1 MRPPGRLAI
10 GVWLAFVAACIFVI
24 ARTQFSTDLA
34 AFLPRSPTP
43 AQQILVDELRDGVV
57 SRLILIG
64 IEGAPQDRLA
74 AVSGDLADRLH
85 HDERFAYAANGAQ
98 DRLRADGEFLLRNRY
113 LLSSAVAPER
123 FSRAGLRAALERQL
137 DLLGSPAS
145 VLVGPLLPR
154 DPTGEFLYLLE
165 QLREEGGPDKR
176 GDVWFSREGSRA
188 LLLAQTRAPGFD
200 LDAQE
205 QAHAAIRAA
214 FGQATGEHGAT
225 GARLLF
231 SGPGVF
237 AVSSR
242 AGIKQDAAQ
251 FSLIATVLVS
261 ALLLIAYRSVRV
273 LGLTLVPAAS
283 GVLAGIAAVS
293 LGFGSVHGVTL
304 GFGAT
309 LIGEAVDYAIYL
321 FTNTAPGGAPQA
333 ALKRIWPTLRLGV
346 LTSVLG
352 CAAMLLSGFPGLAQ
366 LGLFSIAGLVT
377 AAAMT
382 RWVLPELVPR
392 GYSVRAVDSLA
403 PGLLRLIAYGRAWRV
418 PLIAT
423 VLVLAVWLAS
433 RGGTP
438 WNDELSGLSP
448 VSVSDQR
455 MDEALRNDLGAPD
468 VRQLVVVTDDSE
480 QAVLE
485 TVERVGAVLAG
496 LQSSG
501 VLAGYDSPARY
512 LPSVAAQHARQR
524 AIPDAEKLRRDLA
537 EAAKGLPFRAGV
549 FAPFVEDMQTAKK
562 QPALLRAD
570 LQGTALA
577 VKLEALLAQ
586 RRAQWSAMLP
596 LRGVADAGAL
606 EREIGRLAPQGV
618 VLLDIKRESDS
629 LYQGYRTR
637 VLKFALLGAAAI
649 ALLLVAALRSLR
661 RAWEVLAPL
670 AAAVIVTVAILI
682 ASGERLN
689 IFHVVALLLVIGVGS
704 NYTLFFERR
713 NMAEASPE
721 RTVTSLFLC
730 NLSTV
735 IGFGVI
741 GFASTP
747 VLSAIGS
754 TVAIGAFLSLVFAA
768 ILTAPLPPRG
778 RHEQR

>member
-1 MRPPGRLAI
+1 MTPPERLAI
-10 GVWLAFVAACIFVI
+10 GAWLAFMATCIFVI

-34 AFLPRSPTP
+34 AFLPRSPTRT
-43 AQQILVDELRDGVV
+43 QQILVDELREGVV
-57 SRLILIG
+57 SRLTLIG

-74 AVSGDLADRLH
+74 AVSRELAARLE
-85 HDERFAYAANGAQ
+85 HDGRLAYVANGAQ

-113 LLSSAVAPER
+113 LLSAAVAPQR
-123 FSRAGLRAALERQL
+123 FSVAGLRAALERQL

-154 DPTGEFLYLLE
+154 DPTGEFLHLLE
-165 QLREEGGPDKR
+165 QLSEEGGPDRR
-176 GDVWFSREGSRA
+176 GDVWFSRDGSRA
-188 LLLAQTRAPGFD
+188 LLFAQTRAPGFD

-214 FGQATGEHGAT
+214 FEQAAREQRAD
-225 GARLLF
+225 GARLLL

-242 AGIKQDAAQ
+242 AGIKQDALR
-251 FSLIATVLVS
+251 FSLIATILVS
-261 ALLLIAYRSVRV
+261 AVLLIAYRSLRV
-273 LGLTLVPAAS
+273 LGLTLVPVAS
-283 GVLAGIAAVS
+283 GVPAGIAAVS

-321 FTNTAPGGAPQA
+321 FTNTAPGSPPQA

-352 CAAMLLSGFPGLAQ
+352 CAAMLFSGFPGLAQ

-377 AAAMT
+377 AAAVT

-403 PGLLRLIAYGRAWRV
+403 PVLLRLIARGRTLRV
-418 PLIAT
+418 PLMVT
-423 VLVLAVWLAS
+423 VLALALWLALQ
-433 RGGTP
+433 GGTP

-448 VSVSDQR
+448 VSASDQR

-468 VRQLVVVTDDSE
+468 VRHLVVVTGDSE
-480 QAVLE
+480 QAALE
-485 TVERVGAVLAG
+485 TAERVGVVLAG

-512 LPSVAAQHARQR
+512 LPSAAAQHARQR

-537 EAAKGLPFRAGV
+537 KAAEGLPFRAGT
-549 FAPFVEDMQTAKK
+549 FAPFVEEAQSAKR
-562 QPALLRAD
+562 QPALVRAD

-577 VKLEALLAQ
+577 LKLEALLAQ
-586 RRAQWSAMLP
+586 RRTQWFAMLP
-596 LRGVADAGAL
+596 LRGVADAAAL
-606 EREIGRLAPQGV
+606 EREIARFGPQGV
-618 VLLDIKRESDS
+618 VLLDLKRESDA

-649 ALLLVAALRSLR
+649 ALLLAAALRSLR

-682 ASGERLN
+682 AGGDRLN

-704 NYTLFFERR
+704 NYTLFFEHR
-713 NMAEASPE
+713 NMANASPE
-721 RTVTSLFLC
+721 RTVTSLLLC

-735 IGFGVI
+735 IGFGAI

-768 ILTAPLPPRG
+768 ILTGRLPPGG
-778 RHEQR
+778 RNEER

>member
-1 MRPPGRLAI
+1 
-10 GVWLAFVAACIFVI
+10 VWLAFVAACIFVI
-24 ARTQFSTDLA
+24 ARTQFSADLA

-57 SRLILIG
+57 SRLVLVG
-64 IEGAPQDRLA
+64 VEGAPQDQLA
-74 AVSGDLADRLH
+74 AVSRGLAARLE
-85 HDERFAYAANGAQ
+85 HDARFAYVANGKQ

-113 LLSSAVAPER
+113 LLSTAVVPER
-123 FSRAGLRAALERQL
+123 FSVAGLRAALERQL

-145 VLVGPLLPR
+145 ALVGPLLPR
-154 DPTGEFLYLLE
+154 DPTGEFLLLLQ
-165 QLREEGGPDKR
+165 QLRDEGGPDKR
-176 GDVWFSREGSRA
+176 GDVWFSRDGGRA
-188 LLLAQTRAPGFD
+188 LLIAQTRAPGFD
-200 LDAQE
+200 LDEQE
-205 QAHAAIRAA
+205 QAQAAIRAA
-214 FGQATGEHGAT
+214 FEQAAREHRAD
-225 GARLLF
+225 GARLLL

-242 AGIKQDAAQ
+242 AGIKRDALR
-251 FSLIATVLVS
+251 FSLIATILVS
-261 ALLLIAYRSVRV
+261 AFLLIAYRSVRV
-273 LGLTLVPAAS
+273 LGLTLVPVAS

-293 LGFGSVHGVTL
+293 VGFGSVHGVTL

-321 FTNTAPGGAPQA
+321 FTNTAPGSPPPA

-352 CAAMLLSGFPGLAQ
+352 CAAMLFSGFPGLAQ

-377 AAAMT
+377 AAAVT
-382 RWVLPELVPR
+382 RWVLPELLPH
-392 GYSVRAVDSLA
+392 GYSVRAVDTLA
-403 PGLLRLIAYGRAWRV
+403 PVLLRLIARSRVLRA

-423 VLVLAVWLAS
+423 VLILAAWLALQ
-433 RGGTP
+433 GATP

-448 VSVSDQR
+448 VSASDQR
-455 MDEALRNDLGAPD
+455 MDEALRSDLGAPD
-468 VRQLVVVTDDSE
+468 VRQLVVVTGDSE
-480 QAVLE
+480 QAALE
-485 TVERVGAVLAG
+485 AAERVGIVLAG
-496 LQSSG
+496 LQFSG

-512 LPSVAAQHARQR
+512 LPSLAAQNARQR
-524 AIPDAEKLRRDLA
+524 AIPDAVKLRRNLVKAA
-537 EAAKGLPFRAGV
+537 EGLPFRAGV
-549 FAPFVEDMQTAKK
+549 FAPFIEEAQTAKR
-562 QPALLRAD
+562 QAALVRTD
-570 LQGTALA
+570 LHGTALA
-577 VKLEALLAQ
+577 LKLEALLAQ
-586 RRAQWSAMLP
+586 RREKWFAMLP
-596 LRGVADAGAL
+596 LRGVAEASAL
-606 EREIGRLAPQGV
+606 EQEIARLGPHGV
-618 VLLDIKRESDS
+618 VLLDLKHESDA
-629 LYQGYRTR
+629 LYQGYRSR
-637 VLKFALLGAAAI
+637 VLKVALFGAAAI
-649 ALLLVAALRSLR
+649 ALLLAAALRSLR

-682 ASGERLN
+682 AGGDRLN

-713 NMAEASPE
+713 NMANASPE
-721 RTVTSLFLC
+721 RTATSLLFC

-768 ILTAPLPPRG
+768 ILTTTAAPRAA
-778 RHEQR
+778 

>member
-1 MRPPGRLAI
+1 MTFQGRLAI
-10 GVWLAFVAACIFVI
+10 GAWLSFVAACIFVV
-24 ARTQFSTDLA
+24 ARAQFSTDLA
-34 AFLPRSPTP
+34 AFLPRAPTA

-74 AVSGDLADRLH
+74 AVSRELAARLE
-85 HDERFAYAANGAQ
+85 HDARFAYLANGAQ

-123 FSRAGLRAALERQL
+123 FSVAGLRAALGRQL
-137 DLLGSPAS
+137 DLLGSPVS

-154 DPTGEFLYLLE
+154 DPTGEVLHLLE
-165 QLREEGGPDKR
+165 QLREQGGPEKR
-176 GDVWFSREGSRA
+176 GDVWFSRDGSRA
-188 LLLAQTRAPGFD
+188 LLVAQTRAPGFD

-205 QAHAAIRAA
+205 QAQAAIRAA
-214 FGQATGEHGAT
+214 FEPAAREQRAD
-225 GARLLF
+225 GARLLL

-242 AGIKQDAAQ
+242 AGIKRDALH
-251 FSLIATVLVS
+251 FSLIATILVS
-261 ALLLIAYRSVRV
+261 VVLLIAYRSVRV
-273 LGLTLVPAAS
+273 LGLTLVPVAS

-293 LGFGSVHGVTL
+293 LGFGSVHGITL

-321 FTNTAPGGAPQA
+321 FTNASAASPPQA
-333 ALKRIWPTLRLGV
+333 TIKRIWPTLRLGV

-352 CAAMLLSGFPGLAQ
+352 CAALLFSGFPGLAQ
-366 LGLFSIAGLVT
+366 LGLFTIAGLVT
-377 AAAMT
+377 AAAVT
-382 RWVLPELVPR
+382 RWVLPELVPH
-392 GYSVRAVDSLA
+392 GYSVKSVDTLA
-403 PGLLRLIAYGRAWRV
+403 PVLLRLIAHGRALRV
-418 PLIAT
+418 PLVAS
-423 VLVLAVWLAS
+423 VLVLAVWLALQ
-433 RGGTP
+433 GATP

-448 VSVSDQR
+448 VSSSDQS
-455 MDEALRNDLGAPD
+455 MDETLRKDLGAPD
-468 VRQLVVVTDDSE
+468 VRQLVVVTGDSE
-480 QAVLE
+480 QAALE
-485 TVERVGAVLAG
+485 TAERVGVVLAG

-524 AIPDAEKLRRDLA
+524 AIPDAGKLRRNLA
-537 EAAKGLPFRAGV
+537 EAAAGLPFRAGT
-549 FAPFVEDMQTAKK
+549 FAPFVEEAQTAKR
-562 QPALLRAD
+562 QPALTRAD
-570 LQGTALA
+570 LHGTALA
-577 VKLEALLAQ
+577 LKLEALLAQ
-586 RRAQWSAMLP
+586 RRAQWFAMLP
-596 LRGVADAGAL
+596 LRGVADARAL
-606 EREIGRLAPQGV
+606 EQEIARLGPQGV
-618 VLLDIKRESDS
+618 VLLDLKRESDA
-629 LYQGYRTR
+629 LYQGYRAR
-637 VLKFALLGAAAI
+637 VLKFALFGAAAI
-649 ALLLVAALRSLR
+649 GLLLAAALRSPR

-682 ASGERLN
+682 AAGKRLN

-704 NYTLFFERR
+704 NYSLFFERH
-713 NMAEASPE
+713 NMANSSPE
-721 RTVTSLFLC
+721 RTVISLLFC

-754 TVAIGAFLSLVFAA
+754 TVAIGAFLSLAFAA
-768 ILTAPLPPRG
+768 ILTARLP
-778 RHEQR
+778 H

>member
-1 MRPPGRLAI
+1 VTSTGRLAI
-10 GVWLAFVAACIFVI
+10 GVWLAFVAACVFVI

-43 AQQILVDELRDGVV
+43 AQQILVDELSDGVV

-64 IEGAPQDRLA
+64 IEDAPQDRLA
-74 AVSGDLADRLH
+74 AVSRGLTARLE
-85 HDERFAYAANGAQ
+85 HDARFTYLANGAR
-98 DRLRADGEFLLRNRY
+98 DRLRDDGEFLLRNRY
-113 LLSSAVAPER
+113 LLSGAVAPEL
-123 FSRAGLRAALERQL
+123 FSVAGLRAALERQL

-154 DPTGEFLYLLE
+154 DPTGEFLQLLE
-165 QLREEGGPDKR
+165 QLREEGGPDKY
-176 GDVWFSREGSRA
+176 GDVWFSRDGRRA
-188 LLLAQTRAPGFD
+188 LLVAQTRAAGFD

-205 QAHAAIRAA
+205 QAHAAIRTAFEQAA
-214 FGQATGEHGAT
+214 HADHAD
-225 GARLLF
+225 GARLLL

-237 AVSSR
+237 AVNAR
-242 AGIKQDAAQ
+242 AGIRHDALW
-251 FSLIATVLVS
+251 FSLIATILVS
-261 ALLLIAYRSVRV
+261 AVLLIAYRSVRV
-273 LGLTLVPAAS
+273 LGLTLVPVAS

-293 LGFGSVHGVTL
+293 LAFGSVHGVTL

-321 FTNTAPGGAPQA
+321 FTNTAPGSPPQA

-352 CAAMLLSGFPGLAQ
+352 CAAMLFSGFPGLAQ
-366 LGLFSIAGLVT
+366 LGLFSIAGLLM
-377 AAAMT
+377 AAAVT
-382 RWVLPELVPR
+382 RWLLPELVPH
-392 GYSVRAVDSLA
+392 GYSVRAVDTLA
-403 PGLLRLIAYGRAWRV
+403 PGLLRLIARARALRIPV
-418 PLIAT
+418 IAT
-423 VLVLAVWLAS
+423 VLVLAVWLALQ
-433 RGGTP
+433 GGTP
-438 WNDELSGLSP
+438 WNDELSALSP
-448 VSVSDQR
+448 VSAADKR

-468 VRQLVVVTDDSE
+468 VRQLIVVKGDSE
-480 QAVLE
+480 QAALE
-485 TVERVGAVLAG
+485 TAERVGVVLAG

-501 VLAGYDSPARY
+501 LLAGYDSPARY

-537 EAAKGLPFRAGV
+537 KAAAGLPFRAGV
-549 FAPFVEDMQTAKK
+549 FAPFLEDAQMAKRH
-562 QPALLRAD
+562 PALTRAD
-570 LQGTALA
+570 LHGTALA
-577 VKLEALLAQ
+577 LKLEVLLAQ
-586 RRAQWSAMLP
+586 RRSQWFAMLP
-596 LRGVADAGAL
+596 LRGVTDAAAL
-606 EREIGRLAPQGV
+606 EAQIARFGPQAV
-618 VLLDIKRESDS
+618 VLLDLKRESDA

-637 VLKFALLGAAAI
+637 VLNVALAGAAAI
-649 ALLLVAALRSLR
+649 ALLLAAALQSLR

-682 ASGERLN
+682 ADGERLN

-713 NMAEASPE
+713 NLANASPE
-721 RTVTSLFLC
+721 RTVTSLLFC

-741 GFASTP
+741 GYASTP

-768 ILTAPLPPRG
+768 ILTGKSERKEK
-778 RHEQR
+778 R

>member
-1 MRPPGRLAI
+1 MTAPGRLAS
-10 GVWLAFVAACIFVI
+10 GVWLAFVTACIFVI

-74 AVSGDLADRLH
+74 AVSRGLAAGLE
-85 HDERFAYAANGAQ
+85 HDARFAYLANGAR
-98 DRLRADGEFLLRNRY
+98 DRLRDDGEFLLRNRY
-113 LLSSAVAPER
+113 LLSGAVAPER
-123 FSRAGLRAALERQL
+123 FSVAGLRAALERQL
-137 DLLGSPAS
+137 DLLGSPVS

-154 DPTGEFLYLLE
+154 DPTGEVLHLLE

-176 GDVWFSREGSRA
+176 GDVWFSRDGSRA

-200 LDAQE
+200 LDVQE

-214 FGQATGEHGAT
+214 FEQAAREHRADGAH
-225 GARLLF
+225 LLL

-237 AVSSR
+237 AVNAR
-242 AGIKQDAAQ
+242 AGIKQDALR

-261 ALLLIAYRSVRV
+261 AVLLVAYRSARV
-273 LGLTLVPAAS
+273 LGLTLVPVAS

-321 FTNTAPGGAPQA
+321 FTNTAPGSPPQA

-352 CAAMLLSGFPGLAQ
+352 CAAMLFSGFPGLAQ

-377 AAAMT
+377 AAAVT

-392 GYSVRAVDSLA
+392 GYSVTAVDMLA
-403 PGLLRLIAYGRAWRV
+403 PGLLRLIARGRALRV

-423 VLVLAVWLAS
+423 VLVLGVWLALQ
-433 RGGTP
+433 GGTP

-448 VSVSDQR
+448 VSASDQR

-468 VRQLVVVTDDSE
+468 VRQLVVVTGDSE
-480 QAVLE
+480 QAALQ
-485 TVERVGAVLAG
+485 TAERVGVVLAA

-537 EAAKGLPFRAGV
+537 KAAAGLPFRAGV
-549 FAPFVEDMQTAKK
+549 FAPFVEDAQTAKRH
-562 QPALLRAD
+562 PALMRAD
-570 LQGTALA
+570 LHGTALA
-577 VKLEALLAQ
+577 LKLDALLAQ
-586 RRAQWSAMLP
+586 RRSQWFAMLP
-596 LRGVADAGAL
+596 LRGVADAAVL
-606 EREIGRLAPQGV
+606 EREIARFGPQGV
-618 VLLDIKRESDS
+618 VLLDLKRESDA
-629 LYQGYRTR
+629 LYQDYRTR
-637 VLKFALLGAAAI
+637 VLKVALLGAAAI
-649 ALLLVAALRSLR
+649 ALLLATALRSLR

-682 ASGERLN
+682 AGGDRLN

-713 NMAEASPE
+713 NMVNASPE
-721 RTVTSLFLC
+721 RTVTALFFC

-768 ILTAPLPPRG
+768 ILTAKSERKEK
-778 RHEQR
+778 R

>member
-1 MRPPGRLAI
+1 VTSPGRLAI
-10 GVWLAFVAACIFVI
+10 GVWLAFAAACILVI

-43 AQQILVDELRDGVV
+43 AQQILVDELREGVV

-64 IEGAPQDRLA
+64 IEGASQDRLA
-74 AVSGDLADRLH
+74 AVSRGLAARLE
-85 HDERFAYAANGAQ
+85 HDARLAYVANGAQ
-98 DRLRADGEFLLRNRY
+98 DRLRAEGEFLLRNRY
-113 LLSSAVAPER
+113 LLSEAVAPER
-123 FSRAGLRAALERQL
+123 FSVAGLRAALERQL

-154 DPTGEFLYLLE
+154 DPTGEFLHLLE

-176 GDVWFSREGSRA
+176 GDVWFSRDGSRA
-188 LLLAQTRAPGFD
+188 LLFAQTRAPGFD

-214 FGQATGEHGAT
+214 FEQAAREHRAD
-225 GARLLF
+225 GARLLL

-242 AGIKQDAAQ
+242 AGIKQDAMR

-261 ALLLIAYRSVRV
+261 AVLLIAYRSVRV
-273 LGLTLVPAAS
+273 LGLTLVPVAS

-321 FTNTAPGGAPQA
+321 FTNMAPGSPPQA

-352 CAAMLLSGFPGLAQ
+352 CAAMLFSGFPGLAQ

-377 AAAMT
+377 AAAVT

-392 GYSVRAVDSLA
+392 GYTVRAVDTLA
-403 PGLLRLIAYGRAWRV
+403 PMLLRLIARGRALRA

-423 VLVLAVWLAS
+423 VLVLAVWLALQ
-433 RGGTP
+433 GGTP

-448 VSVSDQR
+448 VSVPDQR

-468 VRQLVVVTDDSE
+468 ARHLVVVTSDSE
-480 QAVLE
+480 QAALE
-485 TVERVGAVLAG
+485 AAERVGDVLAG

-537 EAAKGLPFRAGV
+537 KAAGGLPFRAGV
-549 FAPFVEDMQTAKK
+549 FAPFVAEAQTAKK
-562 QPALLRAD
+562 QPALVRAD
-570 LQGTALA
+570 LHGTALA
-577 VKLEALLAQ
+577 LKLEALLAQ
-586 RRAQWSAMLP
+586 RRAQWFAMLP
-596 LRGVADAGAL
+596 LRGVADAAAL
-606 EREIGRLAPQGV
+606 EQEIARFGPHGV
-618 VLLDIKRESDS
+618 VLLDLKRESDG
-629 LYQGYRTR
+629 LYQGYRAR

-649 ALLLVAALRSLR
+649 ALLLAAALRSLR
-661 RAWEVLAPL
+661 RIWEVLAPL

-682 ASGERLN
+682 AGGDRLN

-713 NMAEASPE
+713 NMANASPE
-721 RTVTSLFLC
+721 RTVTSLLFC

-768 ILTAPLPPRG
+768 ILTARTS
-778 RHEQR
+778 R

>member
-1 MRPPGRLAI
+1 MIPPGRLAI
-10 GVWLAFVAACIFVI
+10 GVWLAFAAACIFVI

-34 AFLPRSPTP
+34 AFLPRFPTP
-43 AQQILVDELRDGVV
+43 AQQILVDELREGVV
-57 SRLILIG
+57 SRLVLVG
-64 IEGAPQDRLA
+64 IEGAPQDRLVA
-74 AVSGDLADRLH
+74 ASRGLSARLE
-85 HDERFAYAANGAQ
+85 HDARFAHVANGAQ
-98 DRLRADGEFLLRNRY
+98 NQLRADGEFLLRNRY

-123 FSRAGLRAALERQL
+123 FSVAGLRAALEHQL
-137 DLLGSPAS
+137 DLLGSPVS

-154 DPTGEFLYLLE
+154 DPTGEFLHLLE

-176 GDVWFSREGSRA
+176 GDVWFSRDGSRA

-205 QAHAAIRAA
+205 QAHAAIRVA
-214 FGQATGEHGAT
+214 FGQAAREHRAE
-225 GARLLF
+225 GARLLL

-242 AGIKQDAAQ
+242 AGIKQDALH
-251 FSLIATVLVS
+251 FSLIATILVS
-261 ALLLIAYRSVRV
+261 AVLLIAYRSVRV
-273 LGLTLVPAAS
+273 LGLTLAPVAS

-321 FTNTAPGGAPQA
+321 FTNTAPGSPPQA
-333 ALKRIWPTLRLGV
+333 ALRRIWPTLRLGV

-352 CAAMLLSGFPGLAQ
+352 CAAMLFSGFPGLAQ

-377 AAAMT
+377 AAAVT

-392 GYSVRAVDSLA
+392 GYSVRAVDTLA
-403 PGLLRLIAYGRAWRV
+403 PALLRLIARGRALRI

-423 VLVLAVWLAS
+423 VVVLGVWLGLQ
-433 RGGTP
+433 GGSP

-448 VSVSDQR
+448 VPASDQR
-455 MDEALRNDLGAPD
+455 MDEALRSDLGAPD
-468 VRQLVVVTDDSE
+468 VRQLVVVTGDSE

-485 TVERVGAVLAG
+485 TAERVGVVLAA

-537 EAAKGLPFRAGV
+537 EAAEGLPFRAGV
-549 FAPFVEDMQTAKK
+549 FAPFVDEAQTAKR
-562 QPALLRAD
+562 QPALARAD

-577 VKLEALLAQ
+577 LKLEALLAQ
-586 RRAQWSAMLP
+586 RRAQWFAMLP
-596 LRGVADAGAL
+596 LRGVADASAL
-606 EREIGRLAPQGV
+606 EREIARFGPQGV
-618 VLLDIKRESDS
+618 VLLDLKRESDA
-629 LYQGYRTR
+629 LYQGYRAR

-649 ALLLVAALRSLR
+649 ALLLAVALRSLR

-670 AAAVIVTVAILI
+670 AAAVLVTAAILI
-682 ASGERLN
+682 AGGERLN

-713 NMAEASPE
+713 NMANASPE
-721 RTVTSLFLC
+721 RTVTSLLFC

-754 TVAIGAFLSLVFAA
+754 TVAIGAFLSLVFGA
-768 ILTAPLPPRG
+768 ILKG
-778 RHEQR
+778 

>member
-10 GVWLAFVAACIFVI
+10 GVWLAFVAACVFVI

-74 AVSGDLADRLH
+74 AVSGALAARLQ
-85 HDERFAYAANGAQ
+85 HDGRLAYVANGAQ
-98 DRLRADGEFLLRNRY
+98 DWLRADGEFLLRNRY
-113 LLSSAVAPER
+113 LLSAAVAPER

-145 VLVGPLLPR
+145 MLVGQLLPR

-188 LLLAQTRAPGFD
+188 LLFAQTRAPGFD

-214 FGQATGEHGAT
+214 FEQATREHGAA
-225 GARLLF
+225 GARLLL

-242 AGIKQDAAQ
+242 AGIKQDATL

-321 FTNTAPGGAPQA
+321 FTNTAPGSAPQA

-352 CAAMLLSGFPGLAQ
+352 CAAMLFSGFPGLAQ
-366 LGLFSIAGLVT
+366 LALFSIAGLVT

-392 GYSVRAVDSLA
+392 GYSVSAVDSLA
-403 PGLLRLIAYGRAWRV
+403 PGLLRLIAYCRALRM
-418 PLIAT
+418 PLMAI
-423 VLVLAVWLAS
+423 VLVLTGWLAL

-448 VSVSDQR
+448 VSASDQGL
-455 MDEALRNDLGAPD
+455 DEALRNDLGAPD
-468 VRQLVVVTDDSE
+468 VRQLVVVTGDSE
-480 QAVLE
+480 QAALE
-485 TVERVGAVLAG
+485 TVERVGVVLAG

-537 EAAKGLPFRAGV
+537 KAAAGLPFRAGV
-549 FAPFVEDMQTAKK
+549 FAPFVEETQTAKR

-570 LQGTALA
+570 LRGTALA
-577 VKLEALLAQ
+577 VKLDALLAQ
-586 RRAQWSAMLP
+586 RHARWSAMLP
-596 LRGVADAGAL
+596 LRGVADASAL

-649 ALLLVAALRSLR
+649 ALLLAAALRSLR
-661 RAWEVLAPL
+661 RAWDVLAPI

-713 NMAEASPE
+713 NMADASPE
-721 RTVTSLFLC
+721 RTVTSLLLC

-768 ILTAPLPPRG
+768 ILTAPLPP
-778 RHEQR
+778 

>member
-1 MRPPGRLAI
+1 MKVSRLPVGI
-10 GVWLAFVAACIFVI
+10 WLGLVAVCVLIV
-24 ARTQFSTDLA
+24 ARTEFSTDLA
-34 AFLPRSPTP
+34 AFLPRAPTP
-43 AQQILVDELRDGVV
+43 AQQILVDELREGVV

-74 AVSGDLADRLH
+74 AVSRGLAARLE
-85 HDERFAYAANGAQ
+85 HDARLAYVANGAQ
-98 DRLRADGEFLLRNRY
+98 DRLRAEGEFLLRNRY
-113 LLSSAVAPER
+113 LLSEAVAPER
-123 FSRAGLRAALERQL
+123 FSVAGLRAALERQL

-154 DPTGEFLYLLE
+154 DPTGEFLHLLE

-176 GDVWFSREGSRA
+176 GDVWFSRDGSRA
-188 LLLAQTRAPGFD
+188 LLFAQTRAPGFD

-214 FGQATGEHGAT
+214 FEQAAREHRAD
-225 GARLLF
+225 GARLLL

-242 AGIKQDAAQ
+242 AGIKQDAMR

-261 ALLLIAYRSVRV
+261 AVLLIAYRSVRV
-273 LGLTLVPAAS
+273 LGLTLVPVAS

-321 FTNTAPGGAPQA
+321 FTNMAPGSPPQA

-352 CAAMLLSGFPGLAQ
+352 CAAMLFSGFPGLAQ

-377 AAAMT
+377 AAAVT

-392 GYSVRAVDSLA
+392 GYTVRAVDTLA
-403 PGLLRLIAYGRAWRV
+403 PMLLRLITRGRALRA

-423 VLVLAVWLAS
+423 VLVLAVWLALQ
-433 RGGTP
+433 GGTP

-448 VSVSDQR
+448 VSVPDQR

-468 VRQLVVVTDDSE
+468 ARHLVVVTGDSE
-480 QAVLE
+480 QAALE
-485 TVERVGAVLAG
+485 TAERVGVVLAG

-537 EAAKGLPFRAGV
+537 KAAGGLPFRAGV
-549 FAPFVEDMQTAKK
+549 FAPFVAEAQTAKK
-562 QPALLRAD
+562 QPALVRAD
-570 LQGTALA
+570 LHGTALA
-577 VKLEALLAQ
+577 LKLEALLAQ
-586 RRAQWSAMLP
+586 RRAQWFAMLP
-596 LRGVADAGAL
+596 LRGVADAAAL
-606 EREIGRLAPQGV
+606 EQEIARFGPKGV
-618 VLLDIKRESDS
+618 VLLDLKRESDG
-629 LYQGYRTR
+629 LYQGYRAR

-649 ALLLVAALRSLR
+649 ALLLAAALRSLR
-661 RAWEVLAPL
+661 RIWEVLAPL

-682 ASGERLN
+682 AGGDRLN

-713 NMAEASPE
+713 NMANASPE
-721 RTVTSLFLC
+721 RTVTSLLFC

-768 ILTAPLPPRG
+768 ILTARTS
-778 RHEQR
+778 R

>member
-1 MRPPGRLAI
+1 M
-10 GVWLAFVAACIFVI
+10 WLALAAACIFVI

-43 AQQILVDELRDGVV
+43 AQQMLVDELRDGVV
-57 SRLILIG
+57 SRLTLVG

-74 AVSGDLADRLH
+74 AVSRGLAARLE
-85 HDERFAYAANGAQ
+85 HDARFAHVANGAQ
-98 DRLRADGEFLLRNRY
+98 DRLRVDGEFLLRNRY
-113 LLSSAVAPER
+113 LLSGAVAPER
-123 FSRAGLRAALERQL
+123 FSVTGLRAALERQL

-145 VLVGPLLPR
+145 MLVGPLLPR
-154 DPTGEFLYLLE
+154 DPTGEFLRLLE

-176 GDVWFSREGSRA
+176 GDVWFSRDGSRA

-205 QAHAAIRAA
+205 QAHAAIRTA
-214 FGQATGEHGAT
+214 FEQAVHEQRADS
-225 GARLLF
+225 ARLLV

-237 AVSSR
+237 AVRSR
-242 AGIKQDAAQ
+242 AGIKQDALR

-261 ALLLIAYRSVRV
+261 AGLLIAYRSVRV
-273 LGLTLVPAAS
+273 LALTLVPVAS

-321 FTNTAPGGAPQA
+321 FTNTAPGSPPQA

-352 CAAMLLSGFPGLAQ
+352 CAAMLFSGFPGLAQ

-377 AAAMT
+377 AAAVT

-392 GYSVRAVDSLA
+392 GYSVRAVGTLA
-403 PGLLRLIAYGRAWRV
+403 PVLLRLIARGRALRV
-418 PLIAT
+418 PLIGI
-423 VLVLAVWLAS
+423 VLVLAVWLTLQGA
-433 RGGTP
+433 TP
-438 WNDELSGLSP
+438 WNDDLSGLSP
-448 VSVSDQR
+448 VSASDQR
-455 MDEALRNDLGAPD
+455 MDEALRSDLGAPD
-468 VRQLVVVTDDSE
+468 VRQLVVVTGDSE
-480 QAVLE
+480 QAALE
-485 TVERVGAVLAG
+485 TAERVGVVLAG
-496 LQSSG
+496 LQSAG
-501 VLAGYDSPARY
+501 VLAGYDSPAHY
-512 LPSVAAQHARQR
+512 LPSVAAQRARQR

-537 EAAKGLPFRAGV
+537 KAAEGLPFRAGV
-549 FAPFVEDMQTAKK
+549 FTPFVEEAQAAKR
-562 QPALLRAD
+562 QPALVRAD

-577 VKLEALLAQ
+577 LKLEALLVQ
-586 RRAQWSAMLP
+586 RRAQWFAMLP
-596 LRGVADAGAL
+596 LRGVTDTVAL
-606 EREIGRLAPQGV
+606 EQQIERFGPQGV
-618 VLLDIKRESDS
+618 VLLDLKRESDA
-629 LYQGYRTR
+629 LYQGYLAR
-637 VLKFALLGAAAI
+637 VLQFALFGAAAI
-649 ALLLVAALRSLR
+649 VLLLAAALRSLR
-661 RAWEVLAPL
+661 RSWEVLAPL
-670 AAAVIVTVAILI
+670 TAAVIVTVAILI
-682 ASGERLN
+682 AGGDRLN

-713 NMAEASPE
+713 NMANAIPE
-721 RTVTSLFLC
+721 RTVTSLLLC

-768 ILTAPLPPRG
+768 ILTG
-778 RHEQR
+778 RSETKEKS

>member
-1 MRPPGRLAI
+1 MTPAGRLAI
-10 GVWLAFVAACIFVI
+10 GVWLAFVAACTFVI

-43 AQQILVDELRDGVV
+43 TQQILVDELRDGVV

-74 AVSGDLADRLH
+74 AVSRGLAARLE
-85 HDERFAYAANGAQ
+85 HDGRLAYLANGAQ

-113 LLSSAVAPER
+113 LLSEAVVPER
-123 FSRAGLRAALERQL
+123 FSVAGLHAALERQL

-154 DPTGEFLYLLE
+154 DPTGEFLHLLE
-165 QLREEGGPDKR
+165 QLRKEAGPDMR
-176 GDVWFSREGSRA
+176 GDVWFSRGGRRA
-188 LLLAQTRAPGFD
+188 LLVAQTRAPGFD

-205 QAHAAIRAA
+205 QTHAAIRAA
-214 FGQATGEHGAT
+214 FEQAAREHRAD
-225 GARLLF
+225 GARLLL

-237 AVSSR
+237 AVNSR
-242 AGIKQDAAQ
+242 TGIKQDALR
-251 FSLIATVLVS
+251 FSLIATILVS
-261 ALLLIAYRSVRV
+261 AVLLIAYRSMRV
-273 LGLTLVPAAS
+273 LGLTLVPVAS
-283 GVLAGIAAVS
+283 GVLAGITAVR

-321 FTNTAPGGAPQA
+321 FTNTAPGSPPQA

-352 CAAMLLSGFPGLAQ
+352 CAAMLFSGFPGLAQ

-377 AAAMT
+377 AAAVT

-392 GYSVRAVDSLA
+392 GYRVRAVDTLA
-403 PGLLRLIAYGRAWRV
+403 PLLLRLVARGRALRV

-423 VLVLAVWLAS
+423 VLALAVWLALQ
-433 RGGTP
+433 GGTP

-448 VSVSDQR
+448 VSASDQR
-455 MDEALRNDLGAPD
+455 MDEALRNALGAPD
-468 VRQLVVVTDDSE
+468 ARHLVVVTGDSE
-480 QAVLE
+480 QAALE
-485 TVERVGAVLAG
+485 TAERVGDVLAG
-496 LQSSG
+496 LQTSG

-512 LPSVAAQHARQR
+512 LPSAAAQHARQR
-524 AIPDAEKLRRDLA
+524 AIPDAKKLRRDLA
-537 EAAKGLPFRAGV
+537 KAAEGLPFRAGT
-549 FAPFVEDMQTAKK
+549 FAPFVEEAQTAKRR
-562 QPALLRAD
+562 PALVRAD
-570 LQGTALA
+570 LRGTALA
-577 VKLEALLAQ
+577 LKLEALLAQ
-586 RRAQWSAMLP
+586 RRAQWFAMLP
-596 LRGVADAGAL
+596 LRGVADAAAL
-606 EREIGRLAPQGV
+606 ERGLARFGPQGV
-618 VLLDIKRESDS
+618 VLLDLKRESDA

-649 ALLLVAALRSLR
+649 ALLLAAALRSLR
-661 RAWEVLAPL
+661 RVREVLAPL

-682 ASGERLN
+682 AGGDRLN

-704 NYTLFFERR
+704 NYTLFFEHS
-713 NMAEASPE
+713 NTATASPE
-721 RTVTSLFLC
+721 RTVTSLLLC
-730 NLSTV
+730 NISTV

-768 ILTAPLPPRG
+768 ILSPAARKAA
-778 RHEQR
+778 